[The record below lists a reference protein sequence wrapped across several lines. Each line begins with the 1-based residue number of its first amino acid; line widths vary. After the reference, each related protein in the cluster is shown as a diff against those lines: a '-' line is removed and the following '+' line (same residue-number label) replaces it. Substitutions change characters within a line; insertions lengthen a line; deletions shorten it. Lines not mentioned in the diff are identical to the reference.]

1 MNELNN
7 TATSIGNY
15 NNIPTSLTSNVSV
28 VNIIDGLSLTKEA
41 DKKNWG
47 SGELTYT
54 ITIDNQTDTSYVKP
68 IVTDKI
74 DTSLVEFV
82 TGSVMINDTPA
93 TESQFSYDAGT
104 STLTIN
110 LDDVGATSKT
120 TLTFRVTKKSV
131 INFLF

>member
-120 TLTFRVTKKSV
+120 TLTFRITKKSV

>member
-54 ITIDNQTDTSYVKP
+54 ITVDNQTDTSYVKP

-120 TLTFRVTKKSV
+120 TLTFRVTKKA
-131 INFLF
+131 

>member
-120 TLTFRVTKKSV
+120 TLTFRVTKKA
-131 INFLF
+131 

>member
-93 TESQFSYDAGT
+93 TESQFSYDVGT

-120 TLTFRVTKKSV
+120 TLTFRVTKKA
-131 INFLF
+131 

>member
-7 TATSIGNY
+7 TVTSVGNY

-28 VNIIDGLSLTKEA
+28 VNIIDGLSLTKDA

-82 TGSVMINDTPA
+82 SGSVMINDTPA
-93 TESQFSYDAGT
+93 TESQYSYDEGT

-110 LDDVGATSKT
+110 LDDVGATTTT
-120 TLTFRVTKKSV
+120 TLTFRVAKKTQ
-131 INFLF
+131 